1 MIEKG
6 RADLQGVLELEAA
19 VQADPTDHE
28 AWYALG
34 LKQQE
39 NERESAA
46 INALAKVVQLD
57 PDYRPAYLA
66 LAVSYT
72 NEGQVEAANAMLA
85 RWIQLDNTGGNQ
97 AKQHPYKALEGE
109 GEGMTDKQ
117 KQEVLVGRLVDIARE
132 RYANGEGELDADVQ
146 VALGVLFNASEEWE
160 KARDCFEA
168 ALEARPDVSDTS
180 RPGHGSGDVS
190 KEEECLCGRI
200 DLGRRARW
208 TQR

>member
-1 MIEKG
+1 M
-6 RADLQGVLELEAA
+6 QGVLELEAA

-39 NERESAA
+39 NEREAAA

-72 NEGQVEAANAMLA
+72 NEGSVEAANAMLA
-85 RWIQLDNTGGNQ
+85 KWIQLDDP
-97 AKQHPYKALEGE
+97 ASEHPYAAGALQED
-109 GEGMTDKQ
+109 MTDKAR
-117 KQEVLVGRLVDIARE
+117 QELLVSRLVDIARAK
-132 RYANGEGELDADVQ
+132 YANGDGELDADVQ
-146 VALGVLFNASEEWE
+146 VALGVLFNASEEWD

-168 ALEARPDVSDTS
+168 ALEARPDVSRLLLAS
-180 RPGHGSGDVS
+180 ALQHAIVQLR
-190 KEEECLCGRI
+190 CWI
-200 DLGRRARW
+200 
-208 TQR
+208 

>member
-1 MIEKG
+1 
-6 RADLQGVLELEAA
+6 VLELEAE

-39 NERESAA
+39 NEREAAA

-72 NEGQVEAANAMLA
+72 NEGSVEAANAMLA
-85 RWIQLDNTGGNQ
+85 KWIQLDDPTSEHPYAESSMGGGEMSDK
-97 AKQHPYKALEGE
+97 AKQEH
-109 GEGMTDKQ
+109 
-117 KQEVLVGRLVDIARE
+117 LVNRLVDIART

-146 VALGVLFNASEEWE
+146 VALGVLFNASEEWD

-168 ALEARPDVSDTS
+168 ALEARPDVS
-180 RPGHGSGDVS
+180 
-190 KEEECLCGRI
+190 CLTI
-200 DLGRRARW
+200 ALARYAA
-208 TQR
+208 QSS